1 MAIEAVGAA
10 MSSAMTGSL
19 QQLDQMAAQAAGSNA
34 QSAGA
39 VSEASA
45 TDAQGFA
52 GMLKDSLARVSQS
65 QQVAAGQARAFELG
79 SPDVSLDQV
88 MVAGQKASLEF
99 EMTVQVR
106 NKLLSAYKE
115 IMNMAV

>member
-1 MAIEAVGAA
+1 MAIESVGASVTSALSPA
-10 MSSAMTGSL
+10 MKDGV
-19 QQLDQMAAQAAGSNA
+19 QQLERMAAQAAGSSG
-34 QSAGA
+34 QPSEM
-39 VSEASA
+39 SEASS
-45 TDAQGFA
+45 DFA
-52 GMLKDSLARVSQS
+52 GMLKDSLSRVSQS
-65 QQVAAGQARAFELG
+65 QQVAAGQAKAFELG